1 MAKFVGIPIVSNEP
15 LPIVMPINI
24 DTICYV
30 TPSEEKKAVLH
41 MANGELVYTD
51 VYADEIEDY
60 LE

>member
-1 MAKFVGIPIVSNEP
+1 MAKFVGIPIVSGGP
-15 LPIVMPINI
+15 SSIVMQVNI

-30 TPSEEKKAVLH
+30 TPSDEQKAVLH

>member
-1 MAKFVGIPIVSNEP
+1 MAKFVGIPIVSSGSSS
-15 LPIVMPINI
+15 IVMQINI
-24 DTICYV
+24 DTICHV
-30 TPSEEKKAVLH
+30 TPSDEQKAVLH

>member
-1 MAKFVGIPIVSNEP
+1 MAKFVGIPIVSSGSSS
-15 LPIVMPINI
+15 IVMQINI
-24 DTICYV
+24 DTRCYV
-30 TPSEEKKAVLH
+30 TPCAEQKAVLH